1 MWVSQS
7 MRERVVGVRIASK
20 DDMTRVEQELCK
32 VIGSKGKCT
41 LLRSKD
47 FIRLRLCALYGR
59 GEPPMSVYSHNVQV
73 HLSEDKT
80 VSIFLL
86 STELLGA
93 EGVVVLGKRA
103 NPDNSDCEDD

>member
-1 MWVSQS
+1 
-7 MRERVVGVRIASK
+7 MREKVVAVRIASK
-20 DDMTRVEQELCK
+20 DDMTRVEEELCK

-41 LLRSKD
+41 LLRSED
-47 FIRLRLCALYGR
+47 FIRLRLCALYDR
-59 GEPPMSVYSHNVQV
+59 GDPPMSVYSHNVQV

-86 STELLGA
+86 STELLGGV

-103 NPDNSDCEDD
+103 DPDNSDCEDD